1 MKRCVLGIDT
11 SNYTTS
17 LSLVG
22 EDLSLIANIKVP
34 LPVKE
39 GERGLRQSDAVF
51 AHVKNFPVA
60 FEQLSKHLQEYEIA
74 AVGVSTRPRNQEGSY
89 MPCFLVGHDMAL
101 GIATTKGIPLYTW
114 SHQCGHITAAL
125 YGANQLDLMHGEFGA
140 FHISGGT
147 TELVRVTFAE
157 NGYHAEVV
165 GGSKDLHAGQAIDR
179 IGVAM
184 GLPFPA
190 GPHMELLAS
199 TFGGKVQKRSP
210 KCEECYIHLSGLEN
224 LALDLYRQTQDKQAT
239 AAFVYQY
246 VGAGIE
252 KMSQQFREKFGDLPL
267 VYAGGVMSSAI
278 LQKRL
283 SQLKDT
289 HFAPAALS
297 ADNAV
302 GIAVNT
308 ALKFF
313 S

>member
-17 LSLVG
+17 LALID
-22 EDLSLIANIKVP
+22 EDLELIANIKLP
-34 LPVKE
+34 LPVKA

-51 AHVKNFPVA
+51 AHIKNLPEGLRDLERALSGYELVA
-60 FEQLSKHLQEYEIA
+60 I
-74 AVGVSTRPRNQEGSY
+74 GVSTRPRNQVGSY
-89 MPCFLVGHDMAL
+89 MPCFLVGYDMAL
-101 GIATTKGIPLYTW
+101 AMATVREIPLYEW

-125 YGANQLDLMHGEFGA
+125 YGADRLDLMERPFGA

-147 TELVRVTFAE
+147 TELVKATFTGKGYLAE
-157 NGYHAEVV
+157 IA

-190 GPHMELLAS
+190 GPHLESLA
-199 TFGGKVQKRSP
+199 TAYQGRVEKRSP
-210 KCEECYIHLSGLEN
+210 KCEDCYIHLSGLEN
-224 LALDLYRQTQDKQAT
+224 LALDLWKKTGDREAT

-252 KMSQQFREKFGDLPL
+252 RMSIGFREKYGELPL
-267 VYAGGVMSSAI
+267 VYAGGVMSSKI
-278 LQKRL
+278 LQRRL
-283 SQLKDT
+283 STLKDT
-289 HFAPAALS
+289 YFAPPSLS

-302 GIAVNT
+302 GVAVNT
-308 ALKFF
+308 AKTHF
-313 S
+313 